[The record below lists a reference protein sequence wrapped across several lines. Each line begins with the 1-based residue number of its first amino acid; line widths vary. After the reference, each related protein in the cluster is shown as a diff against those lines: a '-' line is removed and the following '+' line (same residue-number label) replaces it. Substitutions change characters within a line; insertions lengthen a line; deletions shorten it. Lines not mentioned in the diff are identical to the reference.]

1 MDNLITRTRVT
12 VTLPIQNEDFVETL
26 YDNLPDTMILAKVF
40 TTDDGDPVSATFY
53 LAENLTE
60 FDLGLEIGILSS
72 IYSETLEETKDD
84 RLLGLDDDQLKDCV
98 NSLKEIADT
107 YSSSL
112 SEDRMNII
120 GQNGNDGEHYSG
132 TSGIEDY
139 SDIERGKLYYDND
152 NLNIGV
158 DSNGQYYI
166 KDEED
171 DEEEYYGCEYDD
183 EIERYYCGS
192 EDCSVECQDEREC
205 DDRATDRYS
214 RDTTGGVEFTLPPQE
229 YVYDEKESVN
239 VIHSMIMKDPETF
252 KKEDDNS
259 PLGRLFRNFNQYYK
273 KDADS

>member
-152 NLNIGV
+152 NPNIGV